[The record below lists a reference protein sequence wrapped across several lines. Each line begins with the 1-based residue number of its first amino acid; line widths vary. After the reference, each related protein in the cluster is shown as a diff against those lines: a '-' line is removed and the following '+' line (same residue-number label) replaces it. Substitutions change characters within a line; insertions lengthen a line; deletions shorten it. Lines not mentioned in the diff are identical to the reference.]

1 MILLYSHQ
9 KGGVG
14 KSTLAINHAYFKG
27 CSIIDLDSQ
36 NSSML
41 FNQLRKMNDMKSIEC
56 FTADTV
62 DEFKELV
69 KDYKSNKENMI
80 IIDSGGYDSEINRL
94 ALISADII
102 ITPVGASQ
110 IELFGLQ
117 KFRNILNDASDA
129 TGTNVKTHVLINN
142 VDSRSKKKISE
153 LREYIE
159 KNEKVLELH
168 DIHIWEITQDM
179 YNMTAH
185 VKIDKKSL
193 ENYEQ
198 LLHEIN
204 HGLKEKYKIVHTTFQ
219 FEWE

>member
-1 MILLYSHQ
+1 MIILYSHQ

-14 KSTLAINHAYFKG
+14 KSTLAINHAYSKG

-41 FNQLRKMNDMKSIEC
+41 FNQLRKMQNRENLDCYTSNTIN
-56 FTADTV
+56 
-62 DEFKELV
+62 EFNEMIKPF
-69 KDYKSNKENMI
+69 KGNKENMI

-117 KFRNILNDASDA
+117 KFRGILNEASEA

-142 VDSRSKKKISE
+142 VDSRSKKKINE
-153 LREYIE
+153 LREYIS
-159 KNEKVLELH
+159 KNKNYFNLLDSIIHSRVDFKNAYGDGLTVEEL
-168 DIHIWEITQDM
+168 DKDSKASQEIDSL
-179 YNMTAH
+179 
-185 VKIDKKSL
+185 VKEIDKIIKD
-193 ENYEQ
+193 
-198 LLHEIN
+198 I
-204 HGLKEKYKIVHTTFQ
+204 
-219 FEWE
+219 

>member
-1 MILLYSHQ
+1 MIVLYSHQ

-14 KSTLAINHAYFKG
+14 KSTLAINHAYSKG

-41 FNQLRKMNDMKSIEC
+41 FNQLRKMQNRENIDCYTSNSIN
-56 FTADTV
+56 
-62 DEFKELV
+62 EFNEMIKPF
-69 KDYKSNKENMI
+69 KANKENMI

-117 KFRNILNDASDA
+117 KFRGILNEASEA

-142 VDSRSKKKISE
+142 VDSRSKKKINE
-153 LREYIE
+153 LQEYIS
-159 KNEKVLELH
+159 KNKNYFNLLDSIIHSRVDFKNAYGDGLTVEEL
-168 DIHIWEITQDM
+168 DKDSKASQEIDSL
-179 YNMTAH
+179 
-185 VKIDKKSL
+185 VKEIDKIIKD
-193 ENYEQ
+193 
-198 LLHEIN
+198 I
-204 HGLKEKYKIVHTTFQ
+204 
-219 FEWE
+219 

>member
-1 MILLYSHQ
+1 MIVLYSHQ

-14 KSTLAINHAYFKG
+14 KSTLAINHAYSKG

-41 FNQLRKMNDMKSIEC
+41 FNQLRKMQNRENLDCYTSNTIN
-56 FTADTV
+56 
-62 DEFKELV
+62 EFNEMIKPF
-69 KDYKSNKENMI
+69 KANKENMI

-117 KFRNILNDASDA
+117 KFRGILNEASEA

-142 VDSRSKKKISE
+142 VDSRSKKKINE
-153 LREYIE
+153 LQEYIS
-159 KNEKVLELH
+159 KNKNYFNLLDSIIHSRVDFKNAYGDGLTVAEL
-168 DIHIWEITQDM
+168 DKDSKASQEIE
-179 YNMTAH
+179 
-185 VKIDKKSL
+185 SL
-193 ENYEQ
+193 VN
-198 LLHEIN
+198 EIN
-204 HGLKEKYKIVHTTFQ
+204 KIIKDI
-219 FEWE
+219 

>member
-1 MILLYSHQ
+1 MILLYSHEQ
-9 KGGVG
+9 VGVV

-159 KNEKVLELH
+159 KNEKYFNLLESV
-168 DIHIWEITQDM
+168 IHTRVDFKNAYGDGLTVKELDKESKATQEI
-179 YNMTAH
+179 
-185 VKIDKKSL
+185 KSL
-193 ENYEQ
+193 TK
-198 LLHEIN
+198 EIDN
-204 HGLKEKYKIVHTTFQ
+204 IIKNK
-219 FEWE
+219 

>member
-1 MILLYSHQ
+1 MIVLYSHQ

-14 KSTLAINHAYFKG
+14 KSTLAINHASFKG

-159 KNEKVLELH
+159 KNEKYFNLLESV
-168 DIHIWEITQDM
+168 IHTRVDFKNAYGDGLTVKELDKESKATQEI
-179 YNMTAH
+179 
-185 VKIDKKSL
+185 KSL
-193 ENYEQ
+193 TK
-198 LLHEIN
+198 EIDN
-204 HGLKEKYKIVHTTFQ
+204 IIKNK
-219 FEWE
+219 

>member
-1 MILLYSHQ
+1 MIVLYSHQ

-159 KNEKVLELH
+159 KNEKYFNLLESV
-168 DIHIWEITQDM
+168 IHTRVDFKNAYGDGLTVKELDKESKATQEI
-179 YNMTAH
+179 
-185 VKIDKKSL
+185 KSL
-193 ENYEQ
+193 TK
-198 LLHEIN
+198 EIDN
-204 HGLKEKYKIVHTTFQ
+204 IIKNK
-219 FEWE
+219 

>member
-1 MILLYSHQ
+1 MIVLYSHQ

-56 FTADTV
+56 YTADTIN
-62 DEFKELV
+62 EFNDLV
-69 KDYKSNKENMI
+69 KDYKANKENMI
-80 IIDSGGYDSEINRL
+80 VIDSGGYDSEINRL

-159 KNEKVLELH
+159 KNEKYFNLLESV
-168 DIHIWEITQDM
+168 IHTRVDFKNAYGDGLTVKELDKESKATQEI
-179 YNMTAH
+179 
-185 VKIDKKSL
+185 KSL
-193 ENYEQ
+193 TK
-198 LLHEIN
+198 EID
-204 HGLKEKYKIVHTTFQ
+204 LIVKNFSK
-219 FEWE
+219 

>member
-159 KNEKVLELH
+159 KNEKYFNLLESV
-168 DIHIWEITQDM
+168 IHTRVDFKNAYGDGLTVKELDKESKATQEI
-179 YNMTAH
+179 
-185 VKIDKKSL
+185 KSL
-193 ENYEQ
+193 TK
-198 LLHEIN
+198 EIDN
-204 HGLKEKYKIVHTTFQ
+204 IIKNKKNNSII
-219 FEWE
+219 

>member
-27 CSIIDLDSQ
+27 CSIIDLDSH

-159 KNEKVLELH
+159 KNEKYFNLLESV
-168 DIHIWEITQDM
+168 IHTRVDFKNAYGDGLTVKELDKESKATQEI
-179 YNMTAH
+179 
-185 VKIDKKSL
+185 KSL
-193 ENYEQ
+193 TK
-198 LLHEIN
+198 EIDN
-204 HGLKEKYKIVHTTFQ
+204 IIKNK
-219 FEWE
+219 

>member
-1 MILLYSHQ
+1 MIVLYSHQ

-117 KFRNILNDASDA
+117 KFRGIINEASEA
-129 TGTNVKTHVLINN
+129 TGTSVKTHVLINN
-142 VDSRSKKKISE
+142 VDSRSKKKINE
-153 LREYIE
+153 LQEYIASN
-159 KNEKVLELH
+159 KNYFNLLDSIIHSRVDFKNAYGDGLTVEEL
-168 DIHIWEITQDM
+168 DKDSKASQEIESLV
-179 YNMTAH
+179 NE
-185 VKIDKKSL
+185 IDKIIKD
-193 ENYEQ
+193 
-198 LLHEIN
+198 I
-204 HGLKEKYKIVHTTFQ
+204 
-219 FEWE
+219 

>member
-153 LREYIE
+153 LSC
-159 KNEKVLELH
+159 
-168 DIHIWEITQDM
+168 T
-179 YNMTAH
+179 
-185 VKIDKKSL
+185 KISA
-193 ENYEQ
+193 N
-198 LLHEIN
+198 N
-204 HGLKEKYKIVHTTFQ
+204 
-219 FEWE
+219 

>member
-1 MILLYSHQ
+1 MIVFYSHQ

-56 FTADTV
+56 FTANTI
-62 DEFKELV
+62 DEFNDLV
-69 KDYKSNKENMI
+69 KDYKANKENMI

-159 KNEKVLELH
+159 KNEKYFNLLDSVIHSRVDFKNAYGDGITVKEL
-168 DIHIWEITQDM
+168 DKESKATQEIKALT
-179 YNMTAH
+179 
-185 VKIDKKSL
+185 KEIDKIIK
-193 ENYEQ
+193 N
-198 LLHEIN
+198 
-204 HGLKEKYKIVHTTFQ
+204 F
-219 FEWE
+219 

>member
-1 MILLYSHQ
+1 MIVLYSHQ

-14 KSTLAINHAYFKG
+14 KSTLAINHAYSKG

-41 FNQLRKMNDMKSIEC
+41 FNQLRKMQNRENLDCYTSNTIN
-56 FTADTV
+56 
-62 DEFKELV
+62 EFNEMIKPF
-69 KDYKSNKENMI
+69 KANKENMI

-117 KFRNILNDASDA
+117 KFRGILNEASEA

-142 VDSRSKKKISE
+142 VDSRSKKKINE
-153 LREYIE
+153 LQEYIS
-159 KNEKVLELH
+159 KNKNYFNLLDSIIHSRVDFKNAYGDGLTVEEL
-168 DIHIWEITQDM
+168 DKDSKASQEIDSL
-179 YNMTAH
+179 
-185 VKIDKKSL
+185 VKEIDKIIKDM
-193 ENYEQ
+193 
-198 LLHEIN
+198 
-204 HGLKEKYKIVHTTFQ
+204 
-219 FEWE
+219 

>member
-1 MILLYSHQ
+1 MIVLYSHQ

-14 KSTLAINHAYFKG
+14 KSTLAINHAYSKG

-41 FNQLRKMNDMKSIEC
+41 FNQLRKMQNRENLDCYTSNTIN
-56 FTADTV
+56 
-62 DEFKELV
+62 EFNEMIKPF
-69 KDYKSNKENMI
+69 KANKENMI

-159 KNEKVLELH
+159 KNEKYFNLLESV
-168 DIHIWEITQDM
+168 IHTRVDFKNAYGDGLTVKELDKESKATQEI
-179 YNMTAH
+179 
-185 VKIDKKSL
+185 KSL
-193 ENYEQ
+193 TK
-198 LLHEIN
+198 EIDN
-204 HGLKEKYKIVHTTFQ
+204 IIKNK
-219 FEWE
+219 

>member
-94 ALISADII
+94 ALIC
-102 ITPVGASQ
+102 
-110 IELFGLQ
+110 
-117 KFRNILNDASDA
+117 
-129 TGTNVKTHVLINN
+129 
-142 VDSRSKKKISE
+142 
-153 LREYIE
+153 
-159 KNEKVLELH
+159 
-168 DIHIWEITQDM
+168 
-179 YNMTAH
+179 
-185 VKIDKKSL
+185 
-193 ENYEQ
+193 
-198 LLHEIN
+198 
-204 HGLKEKYKIVHTTFQ
+204 
-219 FEWE
+219 

>member
-1 MILLYSHQ
+1 MIVLYSHQ

-56 FTADTV
+56 YTADTIN
-62 DEFKELV
+62 EFNDLV
-69 KDYKSNKENMI
+69 KDYKANKENMI
-80 IIDSGGYDSEINRL
+80 VIDSGGYDSEINRL

-159 KNEKVLELH
+159 KNEKYFNLLESV
-168 DIHIWEITQDM
+168 IHTRVDFKNAYGDGLTVKELDKESKATQEI
-179 YNMTAH
+179 
-185 VKIDKKSL
+185 KSL
-193 ENYEQ
+193 TK
-198 LLHEIN
+198 EIDN
-204 HGLKEKYKIVHTTFQ
+204 IIKNK
-219 FEWE
+219 

>member
-1 MILLYSHQ
+1 MIVLYSHQ

-14 KSTLAINHAYFKG
+14 KSTLAINHAYSKG

-159 KNEKVLELH
+159 KNEKYFNLLESV
-168 DIHIWEITQDM
+168 IHTRVDFKNAYGDGLTVKELDKESKATQEI
-179 YNMTAH
+179 
-185 VKIDKKSL
+185 KSL
-193 ENYEQ
+193 TK
-198 LLHEIN
+198 EIDN
-204 HGLKEKYKIVHTTFQ
+204 IIKNK
-219 FEWE
+219 

>member
-1 MILLYSHQ
+1 MIVLYSHQ

-14 KSTLAINHAYFKG
+14 KSTLAINHAYFKN

-41 FNQLRKMNDMKSIEC
+41 FNQLRKMQNRESVDCYTSNSIN
-56 FTADTV
+56 
-62 DEFKELV
+62 EFNEMIKPF
-69 KDYKSNKENMI
+69 KANKENMI

-117 KFRNILNDASDA
+117 KFRGILNDASEA

-142 VDSRSKKKISE
+142 VDSRSKKKINE
-153 LREYIE
+153 LQEYIASN
-159 KNEKVLELH
+159 KNYFNLLDSIIHSRVDFKNAYGDGLTVEEL
-168 DIHIWEITQDM
+168 DKDSKASQEIELLV
-179 YNMTAH
+179 NE
-185 VKIDKKSL
+185 IDKIIKD
-193 ENYEQ
+193 
-198 LLHEIN
+198 I
-204 HGLKEKYKIVHTTFQ
+204 
-219 FEWE
+219 

>member
-1 MILLYSHQ
+1 MIVLYSHQ

-56 FTADTV
+56 YTADTIN
-62 DEFKELV
+62 EFNDLV
-69 KDYKSNKENMI
+69 KDYKANKENMI
-80 IIDSGGYDSEINRL
+80 VIDSGGYDSEINRL

-159 KNEKVLELH
+159 KNEKYFNLLDSVIHSRVDFKNAYGDGLTVKEL
-168 DIHIWEITQDM
+168 DKESKATQEI
-179 YNMTAH
+179 
-185 VKIDKKSL
+185 KSL
-193 ENYEQ
+193 TK
-198 LLHEIN
+198 EID
-204 HGLKEKYKIVHTTFQ
+204 LIVKNFSK
-219 FEWE
+219 

>member
-94 ALISADII
+94 ALVSADII

-117 KFRNILNDASDA
+117 KFRGILNDASDA
-129 TGTNVKTHVLINN
+129 TGTHVKTHVLINN

-159 KNEKVLELH
+159 KNEKYFNLLESV
-168 DIHIWEITQDM
+168 IHTRVDFKNAYGDGLTVKELDKESKATQEI
-179 YNMTAH
+179 
-185 VKIDKKSL
+185 KSL
-193 ENYEQ
+193 TK
-198 LLHEIN
+198 EIDN
-204 HGLKEKYKIVHTTFQ
+204 IIKNK
-219 FEWE
+219 

>member
-1 MILLYSHQ
+1 MIVLYSHQ

-56 FTADTV
+56 YTADTIN
-62 DEFKELV
+62 EFNDLV
-69 KDYKSNKENMI
+69 KDYKANKENMI
-80 IIDSGGYDSEINRL
+80 VIDSGGYDSEINRL

-159 KNEKVLELH
+159 KNEKYFNLLESV
-168 DIHIWEITQDM
+168 IHTRVDFKNAYGDGLTVKELDKESKATQEI
-179 YNMTAH
+179 
-185 VKIDKKSL
+185 KSL
-193 ENYEQ
+193 TK
-198 LLHEIN
+198 EIDLRVKN
-204 HGLKEKYKIVHTTFQ
+204 FSK
-219 FEWE
+219 

>member
-1 MILLYSHQ
+1 MIVLYSHQ

-14 KSTLAINHAYFKG
+14 KSTLAINHAYFKN

-41 FNQLRKMNDMKSIEC
+41 FNQLRKMQNRESVDCYTSNSIN
-56 FTADTV
+56 
-62 DEFKELV
+62 EFNEMIKPF
-69 KDYKSNKENMI
+69 KANKENMI

-117 KFRNILNDASDA
+117 KFRGILNDASEA

-142 VDSRSKKKISE
+142 VDSRSKKKINE
-153 LREYIE
+153 LQEYIASN
-159 KNEKVLELH
+159 KNYFNLLDSIIHSRVDFKNAYGDGLTVAELDKDSKASQEIGSLVNEIDNIIK
-168 DIHIWEITQDM
+168 DI
-179 YNMTAH
+179 
-185 VKIDKKSL
+185 
-193 ENYEQ
+193 
-198 LLHEIN
+198 
-204 HGLKEKYKIVHTTFQ
+204 
-219 FEWE
+219 

>member
-56 FTADTV
+56 YTADTIN
-62 DEFKELV
+62 EFNDLV
-69 KDYKSNKENMI
+69 KDYKANKENMI
-80 IIDSGGYDSEINRL
+80 VIDSGGYDSEINRL

-159 KNEKVLELH
+159 KNEKYFNLLESV
-168 DIHIWEITQDM
+168 IHTRVDFKNAYGDGLTVKELDKESKATQEI
-179 YNMTAH
+179 
-185 VKIDKKSL
+185 KSL
-193 ENYEQ
+193 TK
-198 LLHEIN
+198 EIDN
-204 HGLKEKYKIVHTTFQ
+204 IIKNK
-219 FEWE
+219 

>member
-62 DEFKELV
+62 DEFKEVV

-159 KNEKVLELH
+159 KNEKYFNLLESV
-168 DIHIWEITQDM
+168 IHTRVDFKNAYGDGLTVKELDKESKATQEI
-179 YNMTAH
+179 
-185 VKIDKKSL
+185 KSL
-193 ENYEQ
+193 TK
-198 LLHEIN
+198 EIDN
-204 HGLKEKYKIVHTTFQ
+204 IIKNK
-219 FEWE
+219 

>member
-1 MILLYSHQ
+1 MILLYSNQ

-159 KNEKVLELH
+159 KNEKYFNLLESV
-168 DIHIWEITQDM
+168 IHTRVDFKNAYGDGLTVKELDKESKATQEI
-179 YNMTAH
+179 
-185 VKIDKKSL
+185 KSL
-193 ENYEQ
+193 TK
-198 LLHEIN
+198 EIDN
-204 HGLKEKYKIVHTTFQ
+204 IIKNK
-219 FEWE
+219 